1 MVYCIKRREDLLIDS
16 WCKKTIN
23 IEQKSL
29 WKSRPLFKS
38 RPSDR
43 FKSLTSFEWKKKR
56 QARPC
61 LSAPPLACR
70 VSWTHMFPLPS
81 GNGLALRTFLSPA
94 WTAAT
99 FLRPRARRVGDAST
113 KLESCGPRTF
123 GRWRKNPRTSDAWA
137 DAADAYDTLKSE
149 RRSGQTHFLRK
160 NCARVEME
168 WCNRAWMPLFLTPPK
183 RASLLVEACVL
194 ILTSQVGIR

>member
-56 QARPC
+56 QARPF

-70 VSWTHMFPLPS
+70 VSWTHIFPLPS

-99 FLRPRARRVGDAST
+99 FLRPRARRCWRRVNKTWKLWPAYIWTVTQKSAYEWRMGWCCWCVRHT
-113 KLESCGPRTF
+113 KKRTTQRTNAFFTQKLRSCWNGMV
-123 GRWRKNPRTSDAWA
+123 
-137 DAADAYDTLKSE
+137 
-149 RRSGQTHFLRK
+149 Q
-160 NCARVEME
+160 
-168 WCNRAWMPLFLTPPK
+168 
-183 RASLLVEACVL
+183 
-194 ILTSQVGIR
+194 